1 MTTVDGAAVSP
12 ADAFIARARR
22 TPAAPFLVAP
32 ASAELAYAPSGF
44 SHSYGDVLGRLET
57 LRERLAAAG
66 YGRGSRVALLME
78 NRPEFFWTWLALN
91 SLGVAIHPLNP
102 ELQAAD
108 LAYQFSVVEPNLA
121 IALPAHHRLI
131 RAADATLPL
140 IAPDEPPPRCAR
152 PHAAGAPAGDDACA
166 FLFTSGTTGRPKCC
180 VLSNAY
186 FLGVGRWYVSQ
197 GGMADVQDGAEVL
210 LTPLP
215 MFHMNA
221 LACST
226 VAMILNGGAIVPL
239 DRFHARRWWRS
250 VADSRAT
257 IVHYL
262 GVMPAVLLKLDAE
275 PAERAHRLKF
285 GFGSGV
291 DARHHEIFE
300 RRFGF
305 PLIEGW
311 AMTETGGGGVTST
324 AQGPRHI
331 GQRCMGRPAASMEVR
346 IVDDAGVDVAPG
358 QPGEFLVRTGGVEP
372 RRGFFSGY
380 LKDEAATREAWAGGW
395 FHTGDVVRSDGESL
409 FFVDRK
415 KNIVRR
421 SGENIA
427 VIEVEGVL
435 DTLPEIAA
443 AAVAPVPDD
452 IRGEEVLALIKLR
465 EPPRDGDHARAVAQD
480 IASACAEKLAYFKVP
495 GYVAFVDALPVTAT
509 QKLQRTETRAMAARA
524 VTAADTIDL
533 REYKATLRAR
543 DWDAMRRAPERAG
556 TGGTGIP

>member
-1 MTTVDGAAVSP
+1 MIRDGAMISP
-12 ADAFIARARR
+12 AAAFITRAQAR
-22 TPAAPFLVAP
+22 PSAPFLIAP
-32 ASAELAYAPSGF
+32 ASAELPYARAGF
-44 SHSYGDVLGRLET
+44 TYSYGEVLSRVEAF
-57 LRERLAAAG
+57 RRVFSEAG
-66 YGRGSRVALLME
+66 YGRGSRVAMLLE
-78 NRPEFFWTWLALN
+78 NRPEFFWVWLALN
-91 SLGVAIHPLNP
+91 SLGIAIHPINA
-102 ELQAAD
+102 ELQSAD
-108 LAYQFSVVEPNLA
+108 LVHQFAIVEPELA
-121 IALPAHHRLI
+121 IALPEHHRLI
-131 RAADATLPL
+131 HAAHAGLAIMTADESPPPSTRPVAADAPQ
-140 IAPDEPPPRCAR
+140 E
-152 PHAAGAPAGDDACA
+152 DDPCA
-166 FLFTSGTTGRPKCC
+166 FLFTSGTTGKPKCC
-180 VLSNAY
+180 VLSNEY
-186 FLGVGRWYVSQ
+186 FLGVGRWYISQ
-197 GGMADVQDGAEVL
+197 GGMAAVTDGAEIL

-250 VADSRAT
+250 VADSGAT

-262 GVMPAVLLKLDAE
+262 GVMPAVLLKLDEE

-291 DARHHEIFE
+291 DARHHEVFE

-311 AMTETGGGGVTST
+311 AMTETGGGGVTSS

-331 GQRCMGRPAASMEVR
+331 GQRCMGRPTATMEYR
-346 IVDDAGVDVAPG
+346 IVDDAATDVPLG
-358 QPGEFLVRTGGVEP
+358 QPGELLVRTRGANP
-372 RRGFFSGY
+372 RRGFFTEY

-395 FHTGDVVRSDGESL
+395 FHTGDVVRSDGELL

-435 DTLPEIAA
+435 DTLPAIAG

-452 IRGEEVLALIKLR
+452 LRGEEVLALIKLR
-465 EPPRDGDHARAVAQD
+465 DPQPRGGEAARNLAQE
-480 IASACAEKLAYFKVP
+480 IARACAERLAYFKVP
-495 GYVAFVDALPVTAT
+495 GYIAFVDTLPVTAT
-509 QKLQRTETRAMAARA
+509 QKLQRTETRAMAARLVEA
-524 VTAADTIDL
+524 SGTVDL
-533 REYKATLRAR
+533 REFKATLRQR
-543 DWDAMRRAPERAG
+543 DRAG
-556 TGGTGIP
+556 TR

>member
-32 ASAELAYAPSGF
+32 ASAQLAYAPSGF
-44 SHSYGDVLGRLET
+44 SHSYGEVQGRLET
-57 LRERLAAAG
+57 VRQGLAAAG

-108 LAYQFSVVEPNLA
+108 LAYQFSVVEPDLA
-121 IALPAHHRLI
+121 IALPEHHRLI
-131 RAADATLPL
+131 RAANATLPL
-140 IAPDEPPPRCAR
+140 IAPDEPPPHRAR
-152 PHAAGAPAGDDACA
+152 PPVAGKPAGDDACA

-197 GGMADVQDGAEVL
+197 GGMATLQNGAEIL

-239 DRFHARRWWRS
+239 DRFHARRWWHS
-250 VADSRAT
+250 VADSGAT

-262 GVMPAVLLKLDAE
+262 GIMPAVLLKLDVE

-291 DARHHEIFE
+291 DARHHEVFE

-331 GQRCMGRPAASMEVR
+331 GQRCMGRPAASMEYR
-346 IVDDAGVDVAPG
+346 IADDGGADVAPG
-358 QPGEFLVRTGGVEP
+358 QPGEFLVRTRGTDP
-372 RRGFFSGY
+372 RRGFFSAY
-380 LKDEAATREAWAGGW
+380 LKDEAATREAWVGGW

-435 DTLPEIAA
+435 ETLAA
-443 AAVAPVPDD
+443 VAGAAVAPVPDD

-465 EPPRDGDHARAVAQD
+465 EPPRDGEHARAVAQD

-509 QKLQRTETRAMAARA
+509 QKLQRAETRAMAANA
-524 VTAADTIDL
+524 VGAPDTVDL
-533 REYKATLRAR
+533 REFKTALRQR
-543 DWDAMRRAPERAG
+543 DRAG
-556 TGGTGIP
+556 AA

>member
-1 MTTVDGAAVSP
+1 MISP
-12 ADAFIARARR
+12 ADAFIAQAQAR
-22 TPAAPFLVAP
+22 PEAPFLIAP
-32 ASAELAYAPSGF
+32 ASAQLAYAPEGF
-44 SHSYGDVLGRLET
+44 AHSYGEVLRRVESV
-57 LRERLAAAG
+57 RQSFAAAG
-66 YGRGSRVALLME
+66 YGRGSRVALLLE
-78 NRPEFFWTWLALN
+78 NRPEFFWVWLALN
-91 SLGVAIHPLNP
+91 SLGVAIHPINP
-102 ELQAAD
+102 ELQSED
-108 LAYQFSVVEPNLA
+108 IAYQFGIVEPALA
-121 IALPAHHRLI
+121 IAWPEHRPLI
-131 RAADATLPL
+131 RAAHPGLAVIAPEENPARCQGGTLP
-140 IAPDEPPPRCAR
+140 
-152 PHAAGAPAGDDACA
+152 GAPEASDACA
-166 FLFTSGTTGRPKCC
+166 FLFTSGTTGKPKCC
-180 VLSNAY
+180 SLSNDY

-197 GGMADVQDGAEVL
+197 GGMATLVQGAEIL

-239 DRFHARRWWRS
+239 DRFHARSWWRS
-250 VADSRAT
+250 VADSGAT

-262 GVMPAVLLKLDAE
+262 GVMPAILLKLDEE

-291 DARHHEIFE
+291 DARHHEVFE

-311 AMTETGGGGVTST
+311 AMTETGGGGVTSS

-331 GQRCMGRPAASMEVR
+331 GQRCMGRPTATMEYR
-346 IVDDAGVDVAPG
+346 IVDEAGADVPPG
-358 QPGEFLVRTGGVEP
+358 QPGEFLVRTRGAEP
-372 RRGFFSGY
+372 RKGFFSGY
-380 LKDEAATREAWAGGW
+380 LKDDGATREAWAGGW

-435 DTLPEIAA
+435 DTLAA
-443 AAVAPVPDD
+443 VAGAAVAPVPDD
-452 IRGEEVLALIKLR
+452 LRGEEVVALIKLR
-465 EPPRDGDHARAVAQD
+465 DPRPRDSDGARTLAQD
-480 IASACAEKLAYFKVP
+480 IASACAERLAYFKVP

-509 QKLQRTETRAMAARA
+509 QKLARSETRAMAARVVDA
-524 VTAADTIDL
+524 PDTIDL
-533 REYKATLRAR
+533 REFKAALRRR
-543 DWDAMRRAPERAG
+543 DRA
-556 TGGTGIP
+556 

>member
-1 MTTVDGAAVSP
+1 MTIATNAMISP
-12 ADAFIARARR
+12 ADAFIARARAA
-22 TPAAPFLVAP
+22 PAAAFLVAS
-32 ASAELAYAPSGF
+32 ASAELTYAPDGF
-44 SHSYGDVLGRLET
+44 SHSYGEVLRRLET
-57 LRERLAAAG
+57 NRQVFAAAG

-108 LAYQFSVVEPNLA
+108 LAYQFSVVEPSGA
-121 IALPAHHRLI
+121 IALPEYHRLI
-131 RAADATLPL
+131 HAASPAFAVV
-140 IAPDEPPPRCAR
+140 APGEPPPQCAR
-152 PHAAGAPAGDDACA
+152 APEAGAPAGDEACA

-197 GGMADVQDGAEVL
+197 GGMATLQDGAEIL

-239 DRFHARRWWRS
+239 DRFHARRWWHS

-262 GVMPAVLLKLDAE
+262 GIMPAVLLKLDEE

-291 DARHHEIFE
+291 DARHHEAFE

-305 PLIEGW
+305 PLVEGW

-324 AQGPRHI
+324 ARGPRHI
-331 GQRCMGRPAASMEVR
+331 GQRCMGRPAASMEYR
-346 IVDDAGVDVAPG
+346 IVDDNGGDVTPG
-358 QPGEFLVRTGGVEP
+358 QPGEFLVRTRGADP

-380 LKDEAATREAWAGGW
+380 LKDEAATREAWAGDW

-435 DTLPEIAA
+435 ETLAVVA
-443 AAVAPVPDD
+443 GAAVAPVPDE
-452 IRGEEVLALIKLR
+452 IRGEEVLALIRLR
-465 EPPRDGDHARAVAQD
+465 TPPRDTDHARTLARD
-480 IASACAEKLAYFKVP
+480 IAGACAEKLAYFKVP

-509 QKLQRTETRAMAARA
+509 QKLQRAETRVMAANA
-524 VTAADTIDL
+524 VGAPGTIDL
-533 REYKATLRAR
+533 REFKATLRQR
-543 DWDAMRRAPERAG
+543 DRAG
-556 TGGTGIP
+556 AA

>member
-1 MTTVDGAAVSP
+1 MTIATNAMISP
-12 ADAFIARARR
+12 ADAFIARARAA
-22 TPAAPFLVAP
+22 PAAAFLVAS
-32 ASAELAYAPSGF
+32 ASAELTYAPDGF
-44 SHSYGDVLGRLET
+44 SHSYGEVLRRLET
-57 LRERLAAAG
+57 NRQVFAAAG

-108 LAYQFSVVEPNLA
+108 LAYQFSVVEPSCA
-121 IALPAHHRLI
+121 IALPEYHRLI
-131 RAADATLPL
+131 HAASPAFAVVVPG
-140 IAPDEPPPRCAR
+140 EPPPQCAR
-152 PHAAGAPAGDDACA
+152 APEAGAPAGDEACA

-197 GGMADVQDGAEVL
+197 GGMATLQDGAEIL

-239 DRFHARRWWRS
+239 DRFHARRWWHS

-262 GVMPAVLLKLDAE
+262 GIMPAVLLKLDEE
-275 PAERAHRLKF
+275 PAERAHLLKF

-291 DARHHEIFE
+291 DARHHEAFE

-305 PLIEGW
+305 PLVEGW

-324 AQGPRHI
+324 ARGPRHI
-331 GQRCMGRPAASMEVR
+331 GQRCMGRPAASMEYR
-346 IVDDAGVDVAPG
+346 IVDDNGGDVTPG
-358 QPGEFLVRTGGVEP
+358 QPGEFLVRTRGADP

-380 LKDEAATREAWAGGW
+380 LKDEAATREAWAGDW

-435 DTLPEIAA
+435 ETLAA
-443 AAVAPVPDD
+443 VAGAAVAPVPDE
-452 IRGEEVLALIKLR
+452 IRGEEVLALIRLR
-465 EPPRDGDHARAVAQD
+465 TPPRDTDHARTLARD
-480 IASACAEKLAYFKVP
+480 IAGACAEKLAYFKVP

-509 QKLQRTETRAMAARA
+509 QKLQRAETRVMAAKA
-524 VTAADTIDL
+524 VGAPGTIDL
-533 REYKATLRAR
+533 REFKATLRQR
-543 DWDAMRRAPERAG
+543 DRAG
-556 TGGTGIP
+556 AA

>member
-1 MTTVDGAAVSP
+1 MIATNAMISP
-12 ADAFIARARR
+12 ADAFIARARAA
-22 TPAAPFLVAP
+22 PAAAFLVAP
-32 ASAELAYAPSGF
+32 VSAELTYAPDGF
-44 SHSYGDVLGRLET
+44 SHSYGEVLRRLET
-57 LRERLAAAG
+57 IRQVFAAAG

-78 NRPEFFWTWLALN
+78 NRPDFFWTWLALN

-108 LAYQFSVVEPNLA
+108 LAYQFSVVEPSCA
-121 IALPAHHRLI
+121 IALPEYHRLI
-131 RAADATLPL
+131 HAASPTVTVV
-140 IAPDEPPPRCAR
+140 APGEPPPQRAR
-152 PHAAGAPAGDDACA
+152 APEAGAPAGDEACA

-197 GGMADVQDGAEVL
+197 GGIATLQDGTEIL

-239 DRFHARRWWRS
+239 DRFHARRWWHS

-262 GVMPAVLLKLDAE
+262 GIMPAVLLKLDEE

-291 DARHHEIFE
+291 DARHHEAFE

-305 PLIEGW
+305 PLVEGW

-324 AQGPRHI
+324 ARGPRHI
-331 GQRCMGRPAASMEVR
+331 GQRCMGRPAASMEYR
-346 IVDDAGVDVAPG
+346 IVDDNGGDVTAG
-358 QPGEFLVRTGGVEP
+358 QPGEFLVRTRGADP

-380 LKDEAATREAWAGGW
+380 LKDEAATREAWAGDW

-435 DTLPEIAA
+435 ETLAA
-443 AAVAPVPDD
+443 VAGAAVAPVPDE
-452 IRGEEVLALIKLR
+452 IRGEEVLALIRLR
-465 EPPRDGDHARAVAQD
+465 TPPRDTDHARTLARD
-480 IASACAEKLAYFKVP
+480 IAGACAEKLAYFKVP

-509 QKLQRTETRAMAARA
+509 QKLQRAETRVMAANA
-524 VTAADTIDL
+524 VGAPGTIDL
-533 REYKATLRAR
+533 REFKATLRQR
-543 DWDAMRRAPERAG
+543 DRAG
-556 TGGTGIP
+556 AA

>member
-1 MTTVDGAAVSP
+1 M
-12 ADAFIARARR
+12 
-22 TPAAPFLVAP
+22 
-32 ASAELAYAPSGF
+32 
-44 SHSYGDVLGRLET
+44 
-57 LRERLAAAG
+57 
-66 YGRGSRVALLME
+66 
-78 NRPEFFWTWLALN
+78 
-91 SLGVAIHPLNP
+91 
-102 ELQAAD
+102 
-108 LAYQFSVVEPNLA
+108 
-121 IALPAHHRLI
+121 
-131 RAADATLPL
+131 ATL
-140 IAPDEPPPRCAR
+140 
-152 PHAAGAPAGDDACA
+152 
-166 FLFTSGTTGRPKCC
+166 
-180 VLSNAY
+180 
-186 FLGVGRWYVSQ
+186 
-197 GGMADVQDGAEVL
+197 QDGAEIL

-262 GVMPAVLLKLDAE
+262 GVMPAVLLKLDEE
-275 PAERAHRLKF
+275 PAERGHRLKF

-291 DARHHEIFE
+291 DARHHEVFE

-331 GQRCMGRPAASMEVR
+331 GQRCMGRPTATMEYR
-346 IVDDAGVDVAPG
+346 IVDDNGADVTPG
-358 QPGEFLVRTGGVEP
+358 QPGEFLVRTRGADP

-380 LKDEAATREAWAGGW
+380 LKDEAATREAWAGDW

-435 DTLPEIAA
+435 ETLAA
-443 AAVAPVPDD
+443 VAGAAVAPVPDD

-465 EPPRDGDHARAVAQD
+465 TPPRDAEHARALARD
-480 IASACAEKLAYFKVP
+480 IAGACAEKLAYFKVP

-509 QKLQRTETRAMAARA
+509 QKLQRAETRGMAANA
-524 VTAADTIDL
+524 VGAPGTIDL
-533 REYKATLRAR
+533 REFKAMLRQR
-543 DWDAMRRAPERAG
+543 DRAG
-556 TGGTGIP
+556 AA

>member
-1 MTTVDGAAVSP
+1 LLQIKDVTVTDDTTAISP
-12 ADAFIARARR
+12 ADAFIARASA
-22 TPAAPFLVAP
+22 TPAAPFLIAP
-32 ASAELAYAPSGF
+32 ASAELTYAPAGF
-44 SHSYGDVLGRLET
+44 SYSYGEVLDCVKS
-57 LRERLAAAG
+57 LRQDLAAAG
-66 YGRGSRVALLME
+66 CGRGSRVALLLE

-91 SLGVAIHPLNP
+91 SLGVAIQPLNP
-102 ELQAAD
+102 ELQSAD
-108 LAYQFSVVEPNLA
+108 LAYQFSIVEPDFA
-121 IALPAHHRLI
+121 IALPQYHQLI
-131 RAADATLPL
+131 RAADPALPI
-140 IAPDEPPPRCAR
+140 IAPGETPPRCAR
-152 PHAAGAPAGDDACA
+152 APAPGAPTQDDACG
-166 FLFTSGTTGRPKCC
+166 FLFTSGTTEKPKCC

-197 GGMADVQDGAEVL
+197 GGMATMQEGAEVL

-226 VAMILNGGAIVPL
+226 VGMILNGGAIVPL

-250 VADSRAT
+250 VADSHAT

-262 GVMPAVLLKLDAE
+262 GVMPAVLLKLDE
-275 PAERAHRLKF
+275 EGAERAHRLKF

-291 DARHHEIFE
+291 DARHHEVFE

-346 IVDDAGVDVAPG
+346 IVDDAGAEVVVG
-358 QPGEFLVRTGGVEP
+358 QPGELLVRTRGADP

-380 LKDEAATREAWAGGW
+380 LKDAAATREAWAGGW

-435 DTLPEIAA
+435 DTLAPVAG
-443 AAVAPVPDD
+443 AAVAPVADD

-465 EPPRDGDHARAVAQD
+465 APPRDAEEARALAQE
-480 IASACAEKLAYFKVP
+480 ITRACAEKLAYFKVP

-509 QKLQRTETRAMAARA
+509 QKLQRAETRAMAARLVGA
-524 VTAADTIDL
+524 PNTIDL
-533 REYKATLRAR
+533 RELKATLRQK
-543 DWDAMRRAPERAG
+543 DRAG
-556 TGGTGIP
+556 AA

>member
-1 MTTVDGAAVSP
+1 MTTVDGAAISP

-22 TPAAPFLVAP
+22 RAGAPFLVAP

-44 SHSYGDVLGRLET
+44 LHSYGKVLGRLET
-57 LRERLAAAG
+57 VRQELAAAG

-102 ELQAAD
+102 ELQATD
-108 LAYQFSVVEPNLA
+108 LAYQFAVVEPDLA
-121 IALPAHHRLI
+121 IALPEHHRLI
-131 RAADATLPL
+131 RAAHSTLPL
-140 IAPDEPPPRCAR
+140 ITPDEPPPRCAR
-152 PHAAGAPAGDDACA
+152 ASAGGEASGEDACA

-180 VLSNAY
+180 VLSNEY

-197 GGMADVQDGAEVL
+197 GGMATLQDGAEIL

-250 VADSRAT
+250 VADSSAT

-262 GVMPAVLLKLDAE
+262 GIMPAVLLKLDEERAE
-275 PAERAHRLKF
+275 HAHRLKF

-291 DARHHEIFE
+291 DARHHEVFE

-331 GQRCMGRPAASMEVR
+331 GQRCMGRAAASMEVR
-346 IVDDAGVDVAPG
+346 IVDDGGADVAPG
-358 QPGEFLVRTGGVEP
+358 QPGEFLVRTRGADP
-372 RRGFFSGY
+372 RRNFFSGY
-380 LKDEAATREAWAGGW
+380 LKDEAATREAWAGDW
-395 FHTGDVVRSDGESL
+395 FHTGDVVRSNGESL

-435 DTLPEIAA
+435 DTLAAVAA

-465 EPPRDGDHARAVAQD
+465 APPRDADDARAIAHD
-480 IASACAEKLAYFKVP
+480 IAGACAEKLAYFKVP

-509 QKLQRTETRAMAARA
+509 QKLQRTETRAMAANA
-524 VTAADTIDL
+524 VGAPGTIDL
-533 REYKATLRAR
+533 REFKTALRQR
-543 DWDAMRRAPERAG
+543 DRAG
-556 TGGTGIP
+556 AV

>member
-1 MTTVDGAAVSP
+1 MKQDAAMISP
-12 ADAFIARARR
+12 AEAFVARAQARP
-22 TPAAPFLVAP
+22 TAPFLIAP
-32 ASAELAYAPSGF
+32 ASAQLPYAPEGF
-44 SHSYGDVLGRLET
+44 VHSYGDALSQLET
-57 LRERLAAAG
+57 VRRNFAAAG
-66 YGRGSRVALLME
+66 YGRGARVALLLE
-78 NRPEFFWTWLALN
+78 NRAEFFWIWLALN
-91 SLGVAIHPLNP
+91 SLGVAIHPINP
-102 ELQAAD
+102 ELQSED
-108 LAYQFSVVEPNLA
+108 IAYQFSIVEPDLA
-121 IALPAHHRLI
+121 IAWAEHHALI
-131 RAADATLPL
+131 RAAHATLAIIGPEQ
-140 IAPDEPPPRCAR
+140 APPRCQRDAV
-152 PHAAGAPAGDDACA
+152 PGALEANDACA
-166 FLFTSGTTGRPKCC
+166 FLFTSGTTGKPKCC
-180 VLSNAY
+180 SLSNEY

-197 GGMADVQDGAEVL
+197 GGMATLEQGAEIL

-250 VADSRAT
+250 VADSGAT

-262 GVMPAVLLKLDAE
+262 GVMPAILLKLDEE

-291 DARHHEIFE
+291 DARHHEVFE

-311 AMTETGGGGVTST
+311 AMTETGGGGVTSS

-331 GQRCMGRPAASMEVR
+331 GQRCMGRPTDTMEYR
-346 IVDDAGVDVAPG
+346 IVDDAGADVPIG
-358 QPGEFLVRTGGVEP
+358 QPGEFLVRTRGANA
-372 RRGFFSGY
+372 RQGFFSGY

-435 DTLPEIAA
+435 DTLPAVA
-443 AAVAPVPDD
+443 GAAVAPVPDE
-452 IRGEEVLALIKLR
+452 IRGEEVMALIKLR
-465 EPPRDGDHARAVAQD
+465 EPPKNADAAGAVAHD
-480 IASACAEKLAYFKVP
+480 IARACAERLAYFKVP
-495 GYVAFVDALPVTAT
+495 GYIAFVDALPVTAT
-509 QKLQRTETRAMAARA
+509 QKLQRSETRAMAARA
-524 VTAADTIDL
+524 VGAAGTFDL
-533 REYKATLRAR
+533 REFKAGLRQK
-543 DWDAMRRAPERAG
+543 DRAG
-556 TGGTGIP
+556 VA

>member
-1 MTTVDGAAVSP
+1 MISP
-12 ADAFIARARR
+12 ADAFIARARAA
-22 TPAAPFLVAP
+22 PAAAFLVAS
-32 ASAELAYAPSGF
+32 ASAELTYAPDGF
-44 SHSYGDVLGRLET
+44 SHSYGEVLRRLET
-57 LRERLAAAG
+57 NRQVFAAAG

-108 LAYQFSVVEPNLA
+108 LAYQFSVVEPSGA
-121 IALPAHHRLI
+121 IALPEYHRLI
-131 RAADATLPL
+131 HAASPAFAVV
-140 IAPDEPPPRCAR
+140 APGEPPPQCAR
-152 PHAAGAPAGDDACA
+152 APEAGAPAGDEACA

-197 GGMADVQDGAEVL
+197 GGMATLQDGAEIL

-239 DRFHARRWWRS
+239 DRFHARRWWHS

-262 GVMPAVLLKLDAE
+262 GIMPAVLLKLDEE

-291 DARHHEIFE
+291 DARHHEAFE

-305 PLIEGW
+305 PLVEGW

-324 AQGPRHI
+324 ARGPRHI
-331 GQRCMGRPAASMEVR
+331 GQRCMGRPAASMEYR
-346 IVDDAGVDVAPG
+346 IVDDNGGDVTPG
-358 QPGEFLVRTGGVEP
+358 QPGEFLVRTRGADP

-380 LKDEAATREAWAGGW
+380 LKDEAATREAWAGDW

-435 DTLPEIAA
+435 ETLAVVA
-443 AAVAPVPDD
+443 GAAVAPVPDE
-452 IRGEEVLALIKLR
+452 IRGEEVLALIRLR
-465 EPPRDGDHARAVAQD
+465 TPPRDTDHARTLARD
-480 IASACAEKLAYFKVP
+480 IAGACAEKLAYFKVP

-509 QKLQRTETRAMAARA
+509 QKLQRAETRVMAANA
-524 VTAADTIDL
+524 VGAPGTIDL
-533 REYKATLRAR
+533 REFKATLRQR
-543 DWDAMRRAPERAG
+543 DRAG
-556 TGGTGIP
+556 AA

>member
-22 TPAAPFLVAP
+22 TPAAPFLIAP

-44 SHSYGDVLGRLET
+44 SHAYGEMLDRLET
-57 LRERLAAAG
+57 VRQGLAAAG

-108 LAYQFSVVEPNLA
+108 LAYQFSVVEPELA

-131 RAADATLPL
+131 RAANATLPL
-140 IAPDEPPPRCAR
+140 IAPNEPPPRCAR
-152 PHAAGAPAGDDACA
+152 PPAAGAPAGDDACA

-180 VLSNAY
+180 VLSNEY

-197 GGMADVQDGAEVL
+197 GGMATLQDGAEIL

-250 VADSRAT
+250 VADSGAT

-262 GVMPAVLLKLDAE
+262 GIMPAVLLKLDAE

-291 DARHHEIFE
+291 DARHHEVFE

-331 GQRCMGRPAASMEVR
+331 GQRCMGRPAATMECR
-346 IVDDAGVDVAPG
+346 IVDDRGVDVAPG
-358 QPGEFLVRTGGVEP
+358 QPGEFLVRTRGADP

-435 DTLPEIAA
+435 ETLAA
-443 AAVAPVPDD
+443 VAGAAVAPVPDD

-509 QKLQRTETRAMAARA
+509 QKLQRAETRAMAANVVGA
-524 VTAADTIDL
+524 PGTVDL
-533 REYKATLRAR
+533 REYKTALRQR
-543 DWDAMRRAPERAG
+543 DRAG
-556 TGGTGIP
+556 AA

>member
-1 MTTVDGAAVSP
+1 MTAQDGATISP
-12 ADAFIARARR
+12 ADAFMARAKAA
-22 TPAAPFLVAP
+22 PAAPFLVAP
-32 ASAELAYAPSGF
+32 ASAELAYAPAGF
-44 SHSYGDVLGRLET
+44 SHSYGEVLRSLEAM
-57 LRERLAAAG
+57 RQSLAAAG
-66 YGRGSRVALLME
+66 YGCGTRVALLLE

-102 ELQAAD
+102 ELQSGD
-108 LAYQFSVVEPNLA
+108 LAYQFSIVEPDFA
-121 IALPAHHRLI
+121 IALPEYHRLI
-131 RAADATLPL
+131 RAAETTLPI
-140 IAPDEPPPRCAR
+140 IAPGESPPPPKR
-152 PHAAGAPAGDDACA
+152 PLASGAQLADDACA

-226 VAMILNGGAIVPL
+226 VAMVLNGGAIVPL

-250 VADSRAT
+250 VADLRAT

-358 QPGEFLVRTGGVEP
+358 QPGEFLVRTRGVEL
-372 RRGFFSGY
+372 RRGFFSGTSRT
-380 LKDEAATREAWAGGW
+380 KRRPARPGPVAGSIPVMSCAAT
-395 FHTGDVVRSDGESL
+395 VSL
-409 FFVDRK
+409 CSSLTA
-415 KNIVRR
+415 RR
-421 SGENIA
+421 TSCG
-427 VIEVEGVL
+427 
-435 DTLPEIAA
+435 AA
-443 AAVAPVPDD
+443 A
-452 IRGEEVLALIKLR
+452 R
-465 EPPRDGDHARAVAQD
+465 
-480 IASACAEKLAYFKVP
+480 
-495 GYVAFVDALPVTAT
+495 
-509 QKLQRTETRAMAARA
+509 
-524 VTAADTIDL
+524 
-533 REYKATLRAR
+533 TLR
-543 DWDAMRRAPERAG
+543 
-556 TGGTGIP
+556 

>member
-1 MTTVDGAAVSP
+1 MGQGQVGAMISP
-12 ADAFIARARR
+12 ADAFTARAKR

-32 ASAELAYAPSGF
+32 ASAELPYAPAGF
-44 SHSYGDVLGRLET
+44 SFSYGDVLARLEALKQALT
-57 LRERLAAAG
+57 AAG
-66 YGRGSRVALLME
+66 YGRGSRVAILLE
-78 NRPEFFWTWLALN
+78 NRPEFFWIWLALN
-91 SLGVAIHPLNP
+91 SIGAAIHPLNP
-102 ELQAAD
+102 EVPSAD
-108 LAYQFSVVEPNLA
+108 LAYQFSVVEPEFA
-121 IALPAHHRLI
+121 IALPEHHALI
-131 RAADATLPL
+131 RAATPKLPL
-140 IAPDEPPPRCAR
+140 VAPGDPLPQSTGSST
-152 PHAAGAPAGDDACA
+152 AGTPAGEDACA

-186 FLGVGRWYVSQ
+186 FLGVGGWYISQ
-197 GGMADVQDGAEVL
+197 GGRATVEDGAEIL
-210 LTPLP
+210 ATPLP

-226 VAMILNGGAIVPL
+226 VAMILSGGAIVPL

-291 DARHHEIFE
+291 DARHHVVFE
-300 RRFGF
+300 ERFGF

-331 GQRCMGRPAASMEVR
+331 GQRCMGRPTATMECRV
-346 IVDDAGVDVAPG
+346 VDDAGADVAIG
-358 QPGEFLVRTGGVEP
+358 QPGEFLVRTRGADP
-372 RRGFFSGY
+372 RHGFFSGY
-380 LKDEAATREAWAGGW
+380 LKDEAATREAWAGDW
-395 FHTGDVVRSDGESL
+395 FHTGDVVRSDGESF

-435 DTLPEIAA
+435 DTLPAIAG
-443 AAVAPVPDD
+443 AAVAPVPDEM
-452 IRGEEVLALIKLR
+452 RGEEVLALIRLR
-465 EPPRDGDHARAVAQD
+465 APAGDAAAARALAHD
-480 IASACAEKLAYFKVP
+480 IARACAERLAYFKVP
-495 GYVAFVDALPVTAT
+495 GYIAFVETLPVTAT
-509 QKLQRTETRAMAARA
+509 QKLQRSETKAMAARLMDA
-524 VTAADTIDL
+524 PGTIDL
-533 REYKATLRAR
+533 REFKGTLRQK
-543 DWDAMRRAPERAG
+543 DPAP
-556 TGGTGIP
+556 T

>member
-1 MTTVDGAAVSP
+1 MTTATNAAISP
-12 ADAFIARARR
+12 ADAFVARAR
-22 TPAAPFLVAP
+22 TAPGAPFLIAP
-32 ASAELAYAPSGF
+32 ASAELAYAPDGF
-44 SHSYGDVLGRLET
+44 SHAYGDVLRRLGII
-57 LRERLAAAG
+57 RQAFAAAG
-66 YGRGSRVALLME
+66 YGRGSRVALLLE

-91 SLGVAIHPLNP
+91 SLGVVIHPLNP

-108 LAYQFSVVEPNLA
+108 LAYQFSVVEPSCA
-121 IALPAHHRLI
+121 IALPEYHRLI
-131 RAADATLPL
+131 QAAGPTLPVV
-140 IAPDEPPPRCAR
+140 APGEPPPRCAR
-152 PHAAGAPAGDDACA
+152 APEAGAPAADDACA

-180 VLSNAY
+180 ILSNAY

-197 GGMADVQDGAEVL
+197 GGMATLQDGAEIL

-262 GVMPAVLLKLDAE
+262 GVMPAVLLKLDEE
-275 PAERAHRLKF
+275 PAERGHRLKF

-291 DARHHEIFE
+291 DARHHEVFE

-305 PLIEGW
+305 SLIEGW

-331 GQRCMGRPAASMEVR
+331 GQRCMGRPTATMEYR
-346 IVDDAGVDVAPG
+346 IVGDHGADVTPG
-358 QPGEFLVRTGGVEP
+358 QPGEFLVRTRGADP

-380 LKDEAATREAWAGGW
+380 LKDEAATREAWAGDW

-435 DTLPEIAA
+435 ETLAA
-443 AAVAPVPDD
+443 VAGAAVAPVPDD

-465 EPPRDGDHARAVAQD
+465 TPPPDAEHAGALARD
-480 IASACAEKLAYFKVP
+480 IAGACAEKLAYFKVP

-509 QKLQRTETRAMAARA
+509 QKLQRAETRVMAANA
-524 VTAADTIDL
+524 VGAPGTIDL
-533 REYKATLRAR
+533 REFKAMLRQR
-543 DWDAMRRAPERAG
+543 NRAG
-556 TGGTGIP
+556 AA

>member
-1 MTTVDGAAVSP
+1 MTTATNAAISP
-12 ADAFIARARR
+12 ADTFVARAR
-22 TPAAPFLVAP
+22 TAPGAPFLIAP
-32 ASAELAYAPSGF
+32 ASAELAYAPDGF
-44 SHSYGDVLGRLET
+44 SHAYGDVLRRLDII
-57 LRERLAAAG
+57 RQAFAAAG
-66 YGRGSRVALLME
+66 YGRGSRVALLLE

-102 ELQAAD
+102 ELQAED
-108 LAYQFSVVEPNLA
+108 LAYQFSVVEPSCA
-121 IALPAHHRLI
+121 IALPEYHRLI
-131 RAADATLPL
+131 HAAGRTLPVV
-140 IAPDEPPPRCAR
+140 APGEPPPRCAR
-152 PHAAGAPAGDDACA
+152 APEAGAPAADDACA

-180 VLSNAY
+180 ILSNAY

-197 GGMADVQDGAEVL
+197 GGMATLQDGAEIL

-262 GVMPAVLLKLDAE
+262 GVMPAVLLKLDEE
-275 PAERAHRLKF
+275 PAERGHRLKF

-291 DARHHEIFE
+291 DARHHEVFE

-331 GQRCMGRPAASMEVR
+331 GQRCMGRPTATMEYR
-346 IVDDAGVDVAPG
+346 IVGDNGADVTPG
-358 QPGEFLVRTGGVEP
+358 QPGEFLVRTRGADP

-380 LKDEAATREAWAGGW
+380 LKDEAATREAWAGDW

-435 DTLPEIAA
+435 ETFAA
-443 AAVAPVPDD
+443 VAGAAVAPVPDD

-465 EPPRDGDHARAVAQD
+465 TPPPDAEHAGALARD
-480 IASACAEKLAYFKVP
+480 IAGACAEKLAYFKVP

-509 QKLQRTETRAMAARA
+509 QKLQRAETRVMAANA
-524 VTAADTIDL
+524 VGAPGTIDL
-533 REYKATLRAR
+533 REFKAMLRQR
-543 DWDAMRRAPERAG
+543 NRAG
-556 TGGTGIP
+556 AA

>member
-1 MTTVDGAAVSP
+1 LLQIKDVTVRDDTTTVSP
-12 ADAFIARARR
+12 ADAFIARANAA
-22 TPAAPFLVAP
+22 PAAAFLIAP
-32 ASAELAYAPSGF
+32 ASAELAYAPAGF
-44 SHSYGDVLGRLET
+44 SYTYGEVLDRLT
-57 LRERLAAAG
+57 SMRRQLAAAG
-66 YGRGSRVALLME
+66 YGRGSRVALLLE

-102 ELQAAD
+102 ELQSAD
-108 LAYQFSVVEPNLA
+108 LAYQFSIVEPDFA
-121 IALPAHHRLI
+121 IALPQYHQLI
-131 RAADATLPL
+131 RAADPALPI
-140 IAPDEPPPRCAR
+140 IAPGEPPPQCTRA
-152 PHAAGAPAGDDACA
+152 HAPGAPTEDDACG
-166 FLFTSGTTGRPKCC
+166 FLFTSGTTGKPKCC
-180 VLSNAY
+180 VLSNGY

-197 GGMADVQDGAEVL
+197 GGMATMRDGAEIL

-226 VAMILNGGAIVPL
+226 VGMILNGGAIVPL

-250 VADSRAT
+250 VADSHAT

-262 GVMPAVLLKLDAE
+262 GVMPAVLLKLDE
-275 PAERAHRLKF
+275 EGAERAHCLKF

-291 DARHHEIFE
+291 DARHHEVFE

-331 GQRCMGRPAASMEVR
+331 GQRCMGRPAASMQVR
-346 IVDDAGVDVAPG
+346 VVDDAGADVVVG
-358 QPGEFLVRTGGVEP
+358 RPGELLVRTRGADP

-380 LKDEAATREAWAGGW
+380 LKDAAATREAWAGGW

-435 DTLPEIAA
+435 DTLAPVAG
-443 AAVAPVPDD
+443 AAVAPVADD

-465 EPPRDGDHARAVAQD
+465 APPRDAEEARALAHE
-480 IASACAEKLAYFKVP
+480 IARACAEKLAYFKVP

-509 QKLQRTETRAMAARA
+509 QKLQRAETRAMAARVVGA
-524 VTAADTIDL
+524 LDTIDL
-533 REYKATLRAR
+533 REFKATLRQK
-543 DWDAMRRAPERAG
+543 DRAG
-556 TGGTGIP
+556 AA

>member
-44 SHSYGDVLGRLET
+44 SHPYGEVLGRLET
-57 LRERLAAAG
+57 VRQGLAAAG

-108 LAYQFSVVEPNLA
+108 LAYQFSVVEPDLA

-131 RAADATLPL
+131 RAAHATLPL
-140 IAPDEPPPRCAR
+140 IAPDQPPPRCAR
-152 PHAAGAPAGDDACA
+152 PSAARAPAGDDACA

-186 FLGVGRWYVSQ
+186 FVGVGRWYVSQ
-197 GGMADVQDGAEVL
+197 GGMATLQDGAEIL

-250 VADSRAT
+250 VADSGAT

-262 GVMPAVLLKLDAE
+262 GIMPAVLLKLDEEA
-275 PAERAHRLKF
+275 AERAHRLKF

-291 DARHHEIFE
+291 DARHHEVFE

-331 GQRCMGRPAASMEVR
+331 GQRCMGRPAASMEYR
-346 IVDDAGVDVAPG
+346 IVDDGGADVASG
-358 QPGEFLVRTGGVEP
+358 QPGEFLVRTRGTDP

-380 LKDEAATREAWAGGW
+380 LKDEPATREAWAGGW

-435 DTLPEIAA
+435 ETLAA
-443 AAVAPVPDD
+443 VAGAAVAPVPDD

-465 EPPRDGDHARAVAQD
+465 EPPRDGEHARAVAQD

-509 QKLQRTETRAMAARA
+509 QKLQRAETRAMAANA
-524 VTAADTIDL
+524 VGAPMTVDL
-533 REYKATLRAR
+533 REFKATLRQR
-543 DWDAMRRAPERAG
+543 DRAG
-556 TGGTGIP
+556 AA